1 MVVYEHGDRD
11 DNRIFLTFDD
21 GPNTFWTLKI
31 LDLLD
36 KYSIKANFFVLGQ
49 CAEIYPDIL
58 KEIYDRG
65 HMIGN
70 HSYSHSREI
79 GDFQKSEDVIFKII
93 KVRPKFIRPPYLNV
107 SLCGEYCAEN
117 LGEDIKIINTDVFP
131 LDYLNKADY
140 ILDFVIKNVKNG
152 SIILLHDGSRKQEE
166 RENRPAEMFKALPL
180 ILEKLKDKFKFARL
194 DEANF

>member
-140 ILDFVIKNVKNG
+140 ILDFVMKNVKNG
-152 SIILLHDGSRKQEE
+152 SILWRSLMNTGLMLFVSV
-166 RENRPAEMFKALPL
+166 
-180 ILEKLKDKFKFARL
+180 
-194 DEANF
+194 